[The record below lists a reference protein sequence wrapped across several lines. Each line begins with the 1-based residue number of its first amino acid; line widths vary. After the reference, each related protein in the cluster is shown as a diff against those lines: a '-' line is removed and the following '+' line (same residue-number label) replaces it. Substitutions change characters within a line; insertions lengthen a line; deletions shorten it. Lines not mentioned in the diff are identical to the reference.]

1 MNQHYSLPQ
10 FIGSIRFRKTVVQ
23 PLILV
28 LFSLLIAF
36 AGNAQVLTA
45 KPGVSMTEHSNGFY
59 EYLPEGYSSGNQ
71 KYPLLIFFHGAGE
84 RGNGT
89 TQLNEVLRNGP
100 PKLIN
105 EGSFPKSF
113 TINQQTFRFIVIA
126 PQMWDA
132 AQVWDTDNII
142 NYCIEHYRVDTSRI
156 YLTGL
161 SMGGG
166 TCWYYPGASVAY
178 GKRIAA
184 IVPVCG
190 ACWPAY
196 ERCYNIAGAKL
207 HVWATHNSGDG
218 TVPSFYTTDF
228 VSTIDEIL
236 APAAPLAKMSIFDA
250 SGHDAWTHTYDPNFK
265 ENGLNVYEWM
275 LQYSRD
281 IVLPVRELKFEV
293 AIQSGHPVLHWTTAA
308 EQNNAG
314 FTIERSVDGNRFDS
328 IGYIGSMGPSG
339 GDYVFADNDALQ
351 GENYYRLKQTDRDG
365 EFSYSK
371 INAVTVENKSA
382 LKIFPNP
389 ASGYI
394 YLNPGK
400 NITEGKVQIINA
412 GGKVVFEQKVDG
424 SSNIKV
430 MLGNIPSGLYIL
442 QLMEGNQ
449 VIGKQRFIEK

>member
-1 MNQHYSLPQ
+1 MMKNYLLHP
-10 FIGSIRFRKTVVQ
+10 FDA
-23 PLILV
+23 LILTGKTHLQS
-28 LFSLLIAF
+28 LFFIVILLLFAF
-36 AGNAQVLTA
+36 PGMAQVFTA
-45 KPGVSMTEHSNGFY
+45 RPGVSMTALSNGFY

-89 TQLNEVLRNGP
+89 TQLSSVLRNGP

-105 EGSFPKSF
+105 EGRFPKSF
-113 TINQQTFRFIVIA
+113 TINNQTFRFIVIA
-126 PQMWDA
+126 PQMIDA
-132 AQVWDTDNII
+132 AEVWDTDNII
-142 NYCIEHYRVDTSRI
+142 NYCIEHYRIDTARI

-166 TCWYYPGASVAY
+166 TCWYYPGSSTAY
-178 GKRIAA
+178 GNRIAA

-196 ERCYNIAGAKL
+196 ERCENIAGANL
-207 HVWATHNSGDG
+207 NVWATHNSADG
-218 TVPSFYTTDF
+218 IVPSFYTTDF
-228 VSTIDEIL
+228 VNTIDEIL
-236 APAAPLAKMSIFDA
+236 EPAAPLAKMTIFNA
-250 SGHDAWTHTYDPNFK
+250 SGHDAWTQTYDPNFK

-281 IVLPVRELKFEV
+281 IVLPVRDLKFEV
-293 AIQSGHPVLHWTTAA
+293 ALQSGSPILHWTTTA

-314 FTIERSVDGNRFDS
+314 FSIERSIDGTQFDS
-328 IGYIGSMGPSG
+328 VGYVSSQGAAG
-339 GDYVFADNDALQ
+339 GDYVFRDNSALQ

-365 EFSYSK
+365 EFSYSEIK
-371 INAVTVENKSA
+371 VVTVDSKSA

-389 ASGYI
+389 ATGFI

-400 NITEGKVQIINA
+400 NIANGTVQIIDA
-412 GGKVVFEQKVDG
+412 GGKVVLEQKVNG

-430 MLGNIPSGLYIL
+430 VLGNIPSGLYIL
-442 QLMEGNQ
+442 QLTEGGQ